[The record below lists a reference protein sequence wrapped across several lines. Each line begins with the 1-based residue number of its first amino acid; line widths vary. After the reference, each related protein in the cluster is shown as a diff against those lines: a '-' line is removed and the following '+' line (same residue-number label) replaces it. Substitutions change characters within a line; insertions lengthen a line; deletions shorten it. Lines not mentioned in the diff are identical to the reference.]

1 MNPFDDDANDNA
13 IDRCWEGCHGMT
25 PESFPAS
32 LSSWMIAD
40 VSPPSPN
47 PPGEEV
53 DDDATCYHDCLS
65 DAMDDLSSSSSV
77 DDETTSLLARTAHR
91 HEIKSQSRSP
101 LRQISNFYNATS
113 TTPIRRNTSVPQ
125 NGTASIVSPQNEP
138 VLSGIVS
145 PLAHALATWL
155 APYADSAKRAGRTI
169 MFFSE
174 GTAADEE
181 TQSFAGG
188 YSNWLLTND
197 GRDSN
202 STGDALREVRFHS
215 DFKDAASTAGRGVGY
230 LGRVCSSPA
239 LMTTLADE
247 RHSTIRNLSDNSTIV
262 LKDIDVQGENNEF
275 EDGTV
280 IHPWTKLILL
290 EELGTAWSWFVLLL
304 PYVFLILA
312 IFLDGNTRLRNTVV
326 GPLHGKRTCA
336 EIVGGSVPTPFDES
350 VKGYFPVPFRFS
362 DDKKLRCSCTYP
374 FELRDGVGLLFDG
387 KVGSNSTLSRMAIER
402 TTIITPR
409 YRYLMS
415 HGYAFTSGVIS
426 NVPPT
431 SQSLSGTLNVN
442 NLSSGAVALVA
453 RGSVL
458 VSAIIFQRPSPD
470 DDVASNKTVEY
481 GFWSPVLILSSK
493 RLEMICKLNG
503 NPNER
508 TKNDARTWNCISG
521 HIIEALFSL
530 PNTAVLMGG
539 DMRVEILLSYQKSPM
554 ENLWFN
560 DRGGIIGAHDDY
572 IVRDVNEDFDLSEA
586 EKILSSADVSRPQDL
601 LAELST
607 KSEYKI
613 EHESIAYNNIVEAT
627 RMISSVLTMVF
638 ICYWIWSM
646 GVVNENSD
654 ADSGDGYDR
663 DAISGRIRSCAN
675 KLRRSLFCSR
685 RRKSNKQS
693 YLFWWQD
700 PWIAFPERRYLLLLL
715 FCLVILQNP
724 LLATAWFNPSLY
736 ELPEFR
742 FIADSLSSISV
753 HGILFLWLC
762 LVHGL
767 RYQ

>member
-1 MNPFDDDANDNA
+1 MPYTMNPFDEDVNDNS

-40 VSPPSPN
+40 ASRPSPN

-65 DAMDDLSSSSSV
+65 DAMDDLYSSSSV
-77 DDETTSLLARTAHR
+77 DDETTSLIPRTAQR
-91 HEIKSQSRSP
+91 HEITSQSRSP

-113 TTPIRRNTSVPQ
+113 TTPIRRNSSVLQ
-125 NGTASIVSPQNEP
+125 NGPAHFVSPQNEP

-169 MFFSE
+169 MFSPE

-181 TQSFAGG
+181 TQSIAGG
-188 YSNWLLTND
+188 NSNRLLTN
-197 GRDSN
+197 GRDN
-202 STGDALREVRFHS
+202 STGDALHEVRFRS
-215 DFKDAASTAGRGVGY
+215 DFKDAAVSY
-230 LGRVCSSPA
+230 LSRVCSSPA

-247 RHSTIRNLSDNSTIV
+247 RHSTIRNLSDYSTIV
-262 LKDIDVQGENNEF
+262 LKDIDVQGENNDF

-280 IHPWTKLILL
+280 MHPWTKLILL

-312 IFLDGNTRLRNTVV
+312 IYLDGNTRLRNTVV
-326 GPLHGKRTCA
+326 GPLHGKSTCA

-387 KVGSNSTLSRMAIER
+387 KSGSNSTLSRMAIER

-442 NLSSGAVALVA
+442 KLSSGAVALVA

-470 DDVASNKTVEY
+470 DDVASNKTMEY

-493 RLEMICKLNG
+493 RLEMICTLNG
-503 NPNER
+503 NPNE
-508 TKNDARTWNCISG
+508 TANDARTWNCISS
-521 HIIEALFSL
+521 HIIEAFFSL

-539 DMRVEILLSYQKSPM
+539 DMRVEILLSYQKSPI
-554 ENLWFN
+554 ENLWFHER
-560 DRGGIIGAHDDY
+560 DGIIGTHDDY

-586 EKILSSADVSRPQDL
+586 EKILSSADVSRPQEL

-627 RMISSVLTMVF
+627 RMISLALTIVF

-646 GVVNENSD
+646 GVFNENSD

-675 KLRRSLFCSR
+675 ALFRSLFCSR

-724 LLATAWFNPSLY
+724 LLAMAWFNPSLY